1 MAHSCLLIYSKH
13 LHGMGQ
19 VQPIFPSRNKAD
31 FCAGLSQ
38 NALIHPIGAGKCLY
52 RAPLVVNDPG
62 LLCLWRVYKADI
74 QAPFGHVELRRD
86 KLQSQRI
93 AIDYRCHFNRVFNAF
108 QTGPNPGETRQRKS
122 K

>member
-1 MAHSCLLIYSKH
+1 MAHSRLLIYSKH

>member
-1 MAHSCLLIYSKH
+1 MAHSGLLIYSKH

-19 VQPIFPSRNKAD
+19 VQPIFPGRNKAD

-38 NALIHPIGAGKCLY
+38 NTLIHPIGAGKCLH
-52 RAPLVVNDPG
+52 RTTLVVNDPG
-62 LLCLWRVYKADI
+62 LLCLRRVQKADI

-86 KLQSQRI
+86 KLQPQRI
-93 AIDYRCHFNRVFNAF
+93 AIDHRGHFNCVFNAF